1 MGPLV
6 YENENESG
14 GDFIAWERPEATVKD
29 LHEMLGRG
37 QLHTV
42 LVKKNVRYLSPRDA
56 SFLISKRMLVDRG
69 SGKTISTRVVHYI
82 STLTSNERCPGYIRS
97 NHSSLSRK
105 NSRSEQETTSFYSQL
120 ESRPAEIDII
130 PTTS

>member
-6 YENENESG
+6 YESENESG
-14 GDFIAWERPEATVKD
+14 GHFIAWERPEAIVRD
-29 LHEMLGRG
+29 LREMLGRG

-42 LVKKNVRYLSPRDA
+42 LVKKKVRYLSPRDA

-82 STLTSNERCPGYIRS
+82 YTPTSNERSPGYIRS
-97 NHSSLSRK
+97 NHSHQSTLSLHSSLSRK
-105 NSRSEQETTSFYSQL
+105 R
-120 ESRPAEIDII
+120 I
-130 PTTS
+130 